1 MSLRSEV
8 LNLVQEEKDN
18 DLLAAIRELLLRKD
32 VDWWEKMGAA
42 EKASIKRGIAQA
54 DAGKGIPHAEAM
66 KPYSKWL

>member
-18 DLLAAIRELLLRKD
+18 DLLAAIRALLLRKD
-32 VDWWEKMGAA
+32 ADWWETIGAA

-66 KPYSKWL
+66 KPYGKWL

>member
-32 VDWWEKMGAA
+32 ADWWEKIGAA

-54 DAGKGIPHAEAM
+54 DASKGIPHAEVM

>member
-32 VDWWEKMGAA
+32 ADWWETIGTA

-66 KPYSKWL
+66 KPYGKWL